1 SCWFRSFSAPDP
13 PVQPTLVEFV
23 EDSACRRYV
32 DGLLQKAASTFSMQS
47 TELEDADDQR
57 ALNSS
62 GDPISPPSFGSAGHP
77 EASHSGPMSCCS
89 WKNTPTPLELYAM
102 SLPEDVGAPMLFPMY
117 TVAVEAL
124 LKMTE
129 ILPHEELKAQGKLTI
144 FEAGATQRAAFVSH
158 QWVAIDHPDPEFRQM
173 RILQDALQEMIGR
186 LKSVPLDFVTETLV
200 PSAAP
205 LPLED
210 VKSCSVFVWYDYF
223 SCPQLERRKSWSSD
237 QSDGSQQANA
247 INSIP
252 AYVANCQLFLA
263 LCPVLDCPCDSKVL
277 TSTTW
282 RQRGWCRVERAA
294 RELSTD
300 STWILIQSS
309 SSIELVGAVLS
320 FPTGSVGEGEF
331 TKEGDRKKLAPV
343 MQSIVMRKLMH
354 CLRARDFPGFRR
366 YFNLQNVHLRG
377 LEVEPVRLLP
387 SDREGP
393 LDAVSTF
400 LRQNG
405 LRSPTKSDRA
415 GWFPL
420 HYAALSGSVEVLQG
434 LLETRASVN
443 QRTSRDEPLLG
454 FPLWTSAL
462 DLAVSYKHHD
472 AARWLIGAR
481 AHLEGGLIPALSAA
495 ALSNN
500 PEGIRLLCA
509 AGGQPLPRNRFGQSA
524 LDAAAA
530 YGAEEAL
537 EEIVAQGQPGPLE
550 LSMALFMAAKFRGGS
565 AEMVRRLIYLRADV
579 DFQLDM
585 SRDFTLLGR
594 LLFGAKAVQYRLGQV
609 TVLSSVCYHLHGST
623 PLMQAVRS
631 AQYDAAAALIA
642 AGAKL
647 KLRNCR
653 NWTVADFARG
663 HCMPR
668 FLQQGFEETCQ
679 RQGVLASTG

>member
-1 SCWFRSFSAPDP
+1 MR
-13 PVQPTLVEFV
+13 
-23 EDSACRRYV
+23 
-32 DGLLQKAASTFSMQS
+32 
-47 TELEDADDQR
+47 
-57 ALNSS
+57 
-62 GDPISPPSFGSAGHP
+62 
-77 EASHSGPMSCCS
+77 CCS
-89 WKNTPTPLELYAM
+89 GKKTPTPLELYAM

-117 TVAVEAL
+117 TVAVEVL

-129 ILPHEELKAQGKLTI
+129 ILPHEELKAQGKLSI
-144 FEAGATQRAAFVSH
+144 FEASATQRAAFVSH
-158 QWVAIDHPDPEFRQM
+158 QWVSRDHPDPEFRQM
-173 RILQDALQEMIGR
+173 SVLQDALQEMIGR

-200 PSAAP
+200 PSALP
-205 LPLED
+205 LPMED
-210 VKSCSVFVWYDYF
+210 FQSCSVFVWYDYF

-263 LCPVLDCPCDSKVL
+263 LCPALDCPSDSKVL

-331 TKEGDRKKLAPV
+331 TKEGDRQKLAPV

-377 LEVEPVRLLP
+377 LEIEPVRLLA
-387 SDREGP
+387 SSELSQGP
-393 LDAVSTF
+393 LEDAVSQF
-400 LRQNG
+400 LHQNG
-405 LRSPTKSDRA
+405 LKSATKSDRA
-415 GWFPL
+415 GWWPL
-420 HYAALSGSVEVLQG
+420 HYAALSGSVEVIQG
-434 LLETRASVN
+434 LLQQRASVN
-443 QRTSRDEPLLG
+443 QRTSKDEPVLG

-472 AARWLIGAR
+472 AARWLIRAR
-481 AHLEGGLIPALSAA
+481 AHLEGGLIPAMSAA

-500 PEGIRLLCA
+500 REGIRLLCA
-509 AGGQPLPRNRFGQSA
+509 AGGQPLARNRFGQSA

-530 YGAEEAL
+530 YGADEAL
-537 EEIVAQGQPGPLE
+537 EEIVAQGHPGRLD

-565 AEMVRRLIYLRADV
+565 AEMVRRLICFRADV
-579 DFQLDM
+579 DFQCDM
-585 SRDFTLLGR
+585 SRDFTLVGR
-594 LLFGAKAVQYRLGQV
+594 LLFGAKAVQHRLGQV

-668 FLQQGFEETCQ
+668 FLQQGFEETCR
-679 RQGVLASTG
+679 RQGVLGSTG